1 MSEPCKRPERK
12 VRGTLG
18 HVSVMLKRSTT
29 TLAANLLDI
38 LGYAIPE
45 TTI

>member
-1 MSEPCKRPERK
+1 MQKARTK

-18 HVSVMLKRSTT
+18 HVSVMLKRSITM
-29 TLAANLLDI
+29 LAVNLLDI

-45 TTI
+45 TTV